1 MVDMEDHHM
10 EEVAMEEATVV
21 AEALVV
27 VDMAVD
33 AVVAAG
39 TWIA

>member
-1 MVDMEDHHM
+1 M